1 MKPLDKV
8 RVLVVDDDEDS
19 RELIRVALELYG
31 AVATCVAGASE
42 GLAEIQ
48 RSVPNVVVSDLSMP
62 GEDGHAFLRK
72 VRALPRDRGGRIPA
86 VALTAMTSRESRMA
100 SRDAGFHYHL
110 DKPVDTEKL
119 VEIVQSLVRLTQS
132 G

>member
-1 MKPLDKV
+1 MKPLESV

-19 RELIRVALELYG
+19 RELIRMTLEMQG
-31 AVATCVAGASE
+31 AVATCVPGASE

-62 GEDGHAFLRK
+62 DEDGHAFLRK

-86 VALTAMTSRESRMA
+86 VALTAVTTREARVASRE
-100 SRDAGFHYHL
+100 AGFHYHL
-110 DKPVDTEKL
+110 DKPVDPRKL
-119 VEIVQSLVRLTQS
+119 VEIVQSLVRLTQR
-132 G
+132 

>member
-19 RELIRVALELYG
+19 RDLIRVTLELQG
-31 AVATCVAGASE
+31 AVATCVAGARE
-42 GLAEIQ
+42 GLLEIQ

-62 GEDGHAFLRK
+62 DEDGHAFLRK

-86 VALTAMTSRESRMA
+86 VALTAMTTREARVASRE
-100 SRDAGFHYHL
+100 AGFHYHL
-110 DKPVDTEKL
+110 DKPVDPRKL
-119 VEIVQSLVRLTQS
+119 VEILSGVVRLTR